1 MKFVGISNTRLFSK
15 IVSVQ
20 NPYSLLNRIYEI
32 NMAEI
37 AEIENIKLLAYS
49 PLGFGVLTG
58 KYLKNSPKNARLTI
72 WNRFNRYSNKYAK
85 SATVEYVNLAEK
97 FNLTPTELALSFVN
111 NQPFVASNII
121 GATNLAQLEENI
133 RSINIKLSE
142 EILSEIEEINKA
154 YPNPAP

>member
-1 MKFVGISNTRLFSK
+1 M
-15 IVSVQ
+15 
-20 NPYSLLNRIYEI
+20 
-32 NMAEI
+32 
-37 AEIENIKLLAYS
+37 
-49 PLGFGVLTG
+49 
-58 KYLKNSPKNARLTI
+58 
-72 WNRFNRYSNKYAK
+72 
-85 SATVEYVNLAEK
+85 NLAKK

-142 EILSEIEEINKA
+142 EILSEIEEINKT